1 MSDHFEEFF
10 RRAVDLAGQFERK
23 DGPLDADWVRLEA
36 DIGYRFP
43 LTHKRFVS
51 HFGSGRFGNDL
62 YLQNPRAAGRCG
74 LNDRM
79 LQLYAEENASFLQE
93 AKQVVYPDSGLVLV
107 ANTTSRMSFFLDLGS
122 NQHGENVLF
131 ADLGVFRIIDL
142 GLTFAEFV
150 CKLYEGELEGGPTAG
165 LRESI
170 WTRRDV
176 PFFKPFTT
184 S

>member
-1 MSDHFEEFF
+1 MSASFEEFF
-10 RRAVDLAGQFERK
+10 TRAVDLAGHFAHSERPR
-23 DGPLDADWVRLEA
+23 DTDWERLEA
-36 DIGYRFP
+36 EIGYRFP

-51 HFGSGRFGNDL
+51 HFGSGRFGSDL
-62 YLQNPRAAGRCG
+62 YLHNPKAAGRCG

-79 LQLYAEENASFLQE
+79 LRSYGEENVSFLQE
-93 AKQVVYPDSGLVLV
+93 AQQVVYPDSGLVLV
-107 ANTTSRMSFFLDLGS
+107 ADTTSRMSFFLDLGS
-122 NQHGENVLF
+122 NQHGENVIF
-131 ADLGVFRIIDL
+131 ADLGVFRIVNL

-150 CKLYEGELEGGPTAG
+150 CELYEGELKVGHTAG

-176 PFFKPFTT
+176 PFFQPFTT